1 LDTAD
6 VALQTGRMIEILD
19 TDRNPLK
26 PPLAA
31 GGEGVGGWGSSSSN
45 FATPFWIAVL
55 FILSLLL
62 ASCAAPAAP
71 PGVTVSVERVV
82 SGQMLQIAG
91 NSPPQVR
98 LIGIEAPDF
107 KQHPWGLEAKKRL
120 EAMIDSQPV
129 LLEFDVEKQFCYN
142 SRCRQLAYVWRDG
155 KLLNEE
161 LVKQGYALAEPRS
174 PNVKYTERLARA
186 QEWARI
192 MGEGIWNPDS
202 PMRLEPAEFRRQ
214 TR

>member
-1 LDTAD
+1 MDTHRK
-6 VALQTGRMIEILD
+6 LPQT
-19 TDRNPLK
+19 
-26 PPLAA
+26 PPPRWR
-31 GGEGVGGWGSSSSN
+31 GGGWGVGFFIRRMSK
-45 FATPFWIAVL
+45 AGCLL
-55 FILSLLL
+55 FILCLLL

-71 PGVTVSVERVV
+71 RGVTVSVERVV

-91 NSPPQVR
+91 NPLQQVR

-129 LLEFDVEKQFCYN
+129 LLEFDVEEKFCYN
-142 SRCRQLAYVWRDG
+142 SRCRQLAYVWREG

-186 QEWARI
+186 QEWARL

-202 PMRLEPAEFRRQ
+202 PMRLPPADFRRQ
-214 TR
+214 SR